1 METIYWFVLNAND
14 LPPSETYLPVQRY
27 NEDTFGCPQMVKYN
41 QHRAYIESP
50 VSFELRNNELY
61 VEKEM
66 PRMFNIMHTG
76 HKVMQMPYCF
86 LTKNKNIKLF
96 LQNIS
101 TLEMTEGIIP
111 IGKYP
116 RIINYTF
123 KGNGKVN
130 QGDPIVQV
138 LFNEPVKLVHIVP
151 NESILNFVQSTYQIS
166 HYKNNITKIFN
177 RTSIAYPRK
186 ELDKCQ
192 KR

>member
-1 METIYWFVLNAND
+1 
-14 LPPSETYLPVQRY
+14 
-27 NEDTFGCPQMVKYN
+27 
-41 QHRAYIESP
+41 
-50 VSFELRNNELY
+50 
-61 VEKEM
+61 
-66 PRMFNIMHTG
+66 MFSY
-76 HKVMQMPYCF
+76 K
-86 LTKNKNIKLF
+86 
-96 LQNIS
+96 
-101 TLEMTEGIIP
+101 
-111 IGKYP
+111 KYP

-123 KGNGKVN
+123 KGSGKVN
-130 QGDPIVQV
+130 QGDPIIQV